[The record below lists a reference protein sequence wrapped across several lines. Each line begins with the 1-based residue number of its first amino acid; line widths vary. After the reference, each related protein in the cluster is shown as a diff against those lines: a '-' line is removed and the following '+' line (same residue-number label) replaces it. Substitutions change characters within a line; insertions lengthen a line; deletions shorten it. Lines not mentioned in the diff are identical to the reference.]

1 MKRFRFSNKVQSMNM
16 QVVVLTFIIVTLLGF
31 IFVQQNSIDIAK
43 EEVLIRIETNL
54 RSGTVRK
61 AWEVPNSF
69 VYGFALTIVQ
79 KINNWND
86 NGSKEYNKN
95 IVSLQ
100 NYITPSCRAILN
112 EDFKKKK
119 ISGQLQERQRTITEL
134 AGIGFDEG
142 NTRLVRRG
150 VWHVDLSLKVREYI
164 GNQLIKEKDVFWPLK
179 VVEFNIDSEK
189 NPQGLAIDCFYQKT
203 VVLRDHKV

>member
-1 MKRFRFSNKVQSMNM
+1 MKQFRFTNQVQNMNM
-16 QVVVLTFIIVTLLGF
+16 QVVVLTFIIVSLIGF

-54 RSGTVRK
+54 RAGTVRK

-69 VYGFALTIVQ
+69 VYGFGLTIVQ
-79 KINNWND
+79 KINTWNE
-86 NGSKEYNKN
+86 NGSKEYSKN

-100 NYITPSCRAILN
+100 NYITPSCRSILN
-112 EDFKKKK
+112 ADFKKKK
-119 ISGQLQERQRTITEL
+119 ISGQLQGRQRIVTEL
-134 AGIGFDEG
+134 AGIGFTES
-142 NTRLVRRG
+142 NARLVRRG

-179 VVEFNIDSEK
+179 VVEFNVDAEK

-203 VVLRDHKV
+203 VVLKDHKV